1 MRDKKK
7 SLLNELNK
15 HCTKKVRICT
25 MRFCATGCLNENFDD
40 EDIVCLEDADI
51 QFTDGCHEVEHRD
64 SICICDD
71 HIIAFE
77 AVQSNYHNKSEGC
90 EL

>member
-7 SLLNELNK
+7 SLLREMK
-15 HCTKKVRICT
+15 RKCTKRVRICT
-25 MRFCATGCLNENFDD
+25 MRFCVEGCLNENFNDD
-40 EDIVCLEDADI
+40 DIVCLDNADI
-51 QFTDGCHEVEHRD
+51 MFTSGNCETQHRD

-77 AVQSNYHNKSEGC
+77 AIHDQK
-90 EL
+90 

>member
-7 SLLNELNK
+7 SILNFLK
-15 HCTKKVRICT
+15 KTCTKKVRVCT
-25 MRFCATGCLNENFDD
+25 IKFCAVGCLVENYDD
-40 EDIVCLEDADI
+40 DDIVCLENADI
-51 QFTDGCHEVEHRD
+51 MFTDGCRETEHRD

-77 AVQSNYHNKSEGC
+77 AVK
-90 EL
+90 